1 MKNINFIEMDLLELD
16 QLNKRFDLIECSGV
30 LHHLKNPE
38 QGLSNLIDSLEPK
51 GFLKLGLYSKY
62 ARKDILKA
70 RDLIKEKGIKPN
82 LDEIRIFRN
91 DVLNGDIK
99 KSNEITHWSD
109 FYSTS
114 MCRDLCFH
122 SQEKCYSL
130 IEIKNMIEIVNLE
143 FLGFTLSKDITDKYQ
158 NINEDLESLKDLQL
172 WDKFE
177 KIYPN
182 SFREMYQFWTRKSIK

>member
-1 MKNINFIEMDLLELD
+1 MDLLELP

-30 LHHLKNPE
+30 LHHLKDPVK
-38 QGLSNLIDSLEPK
+38 GLSSLINTLEPN
-51 GFLKLGLYSKY
+51 GFIKLGLYSKY
-62 ARKDILKA
+62 ARKEILKA
-70 RDLIKEKGIKPN
+70 RDLIKEKNIKPT
-82 LDEIRIFRN
+82 LDEIRMFRN

-99 KSNEITHWSD
+99 TLNELTHWSD

-130 IEIKNMIEIVNLE
+130 LEIKKLLDAANLE
-143 FLGFTLSKDITDKYQ
+143 FLGFTLTKDIKDKYQ
-158 NINEDLESLKDLQL
+158 RLNKNFESLKDLEI
-172 WDKFE
+172 WNNFE
-177 KIYPN
+177 KSHPN